1 MAMDKNIKGIIVE
14 IGGNTMK
21 LNEALN
27 ESSKSSKKLETELAA
42 VESKLKFDPTNVELL
57 TRKQELLAK
66 QMKLTE
72 ESSKSLQGELKSI
85 DKLLKFDP
93 TNVELLAQKHELLS
107 QQAEKAK
114 NKVDALRQAQEQVNK
129 MLANGDIDESAYRN
143 FERQLISA
151 EQQLQ
156 STENQL
162 NDTKDAIN
170 RYSGAVSEA
179 GETTVTF
186 GDLLKSSILGDLIAD
201 GLRTAAGAAKD
212 FISNG
217 VELAS
222 DLQEVKNVVDTTFG
236 DGANKI
242 YQWADAAAEGFGMS
256 SLNAQKFIGTMG
268 SMLKSMGFTTDAA
281 ADMSTTMVGLAGDMA
296 SFYNLD
302 VETAFEK
309 IRAGIS
315 GETEP
320 LKQLG
325 INMSVANLEA
335 YALSEGI
342 TKAYSSMTQAEQAQ
356 LRYNYLLSATADAQG
371 DFAKTSDSFAN
382 QQKIL
387 QLNIENLSASLG
399 EKLIPH
405 LNDVLV
411 TLNDKLPSAA
421 PNIERIGSLIG
432 NLTTFALD
440 NADAIIAMAAAYG
453 AFTGANAIGNG
464 IMTVVECVKSLKA
477 ANDAAT
483 ASQVAMNTAANA
495 NPYVLVASAIAALTV
510 GVIAYANAT
519 DSAMNSIK
527 DINREIDNLNQNT
540 QKRISDTEGEIAVL
554 KSKADRY
561 EALISVENRTAGE
574 EAELIDLAKELQA
587 YMPEGTVLINEQT
600 GAYNS
605 LAGSIDKV
613 TEAMR
618 INAYISAYKDEYE
631 GLTKQLIEAEKIQ
644 ESLKGK
650 NSMSIYEMNTW
661 NKSVDTIND
670 TKQQLEDLDA
680 KLAELYETAAAK
692 SAETET
698 AVANS
703 VSLLA
708 EHEKA
713 KGIAAKEAAEEYSQ
727 SQQQAIKDYETKT
740 QEAVDNIEKRYKLHQ
755 TTENQ
760 YYSELEAYLSGHV
773 NNQSTLYWELTDKVS
788 DYYDKQ
794 AKAAETSA
802 AKTAKSAET
811 QSNKELST
819 AKSKLSKLLDLYKK
833 GSISAEE
840 YNKEYTALLAEYSE
854 HQVELTEIA
863 QEKMTEIT
871 EAEATKRVEALKKS
885 IEQEIAE
892 YQKEYEAVQ
901 KQIESFANSV
911 GKSYKDMYTF
921 ETDEKTGKLVAKT
934 TDKMIQG
941 QKEAQ
946 KYLDNINK
954 LQDRGV
960 SNTMLQQLTSM
971 SREEGIATAEYW
983 MSLTDRQLKNLDG
996 NWRKYTNIN
1005 KQISEALYEDKAKS
1019 AAKGMLSA
1027 IGETLAESDTELK
1040 DTGLKILQSIADG
1053 VLDEAGTSEIKA
1065 ICDGIIS
1072 TMTEYFSDSKANIT
1086 LDASVNEGKATAA
1099 KSTGKTETSTV
1110 AADYTQQ
1117 YMDEVYA
1124 KNTSSGNKEIVL
1136 PDVSSVSISTLAVTN
1151 ETEKAKKQEDYSTN
1165 ITKKLDELIA
1175 GVYEIRDIQKERQTV
1190 EATFYITTSTDID
1203 GITFSKMV
1211 TDVVRKELK

>member
-1 MAMDKNIKGIIVE
+1 MAMDKNIKGITVE
-14 IGGNTMK
+14 IGGNMTK

-27 ESSKSSKKLETELAA
+27 ASGKQTKDLQSELTA
-42 VESKLKFDPTNVELL
+42 V
-57 TRKQELLAK
+57 
-66 QMKLTE
+66 
-72 ESSKSLQGELKSI
+72 

-93 TNVELLAQKHELLS
+93 TNVELLAQKQKLLS
-107 QQAEKAK
+107 DQ
-114 NKVDALRQAQEQVNK
+114 VDNCRGKLDAFCQAQEQVNN

-156 STENQL
+156 NTEKQL

-170 RYSGAVSEA
+170 KYSGAVSEA
-179 GETTVTF
+179 GETTITF
-186 GDLLKSSILGDLIAD
+186 GDLLKSNILGNLIAD
-201 GLRTAAGAAKD
+201 GLRNAAGAAKD

-222 DLQEVKNVVDTTFG
+222 DLQEVQNVVDTTFG
-236 DGANKI
+236 DKANQI
-242 YQWADAAAEGFGMS
+242 YKWADAAAESFGMS
-256 SLNAQKFIGTMG
+256 SLNAQKFTGTMG

-302 VETAFEK
+302 VATAFEK

-335 YALSEGI
+335 YALAEGI

-356 LRYNYLLSATADAQG
+356 LRYNYLLSSTADVQG

-387 QLNIENLSASLG
+387 QLNIENLSTSLG
-399 EKLIPH
+399 EKLLPH
-405 LNDVLV
+405 LNDIIA

-421 PNIERIGSLIG
+421 PKIEIIG
-432 NLTTFALD
+432 NLLGDLTSFALD
-440 NADAIIAMAAAYG
+440 NADAIVSMTTAYA

-483 ASQVAMNTAANA
+483 ASQTAMNAAANA
-495 NPYVLVASAIAALTV
+495 NPYVLIASAIAALTV
-510 GVIAYANAT
+510 GLVAYANTADT
-519 DSAMNSIK
+519 VANRIR
-527 DINREIDNLNQNT
+527 DINKEVEILNENT
-540 QKRISDTEGEIAVL
+540 EKSIERTEGDIAVL
-554 KSKADRY
+554 QSKAKEY
-561 EALISVENRTAGE
+561 ESLRKEQNLTAGQE
-574 EAELIDLAKELQA
+574 QRLAELADELQQ
-587 YMPEGTVLINEQT
+587 YMPEGTKLIDEQT
-600 GAYNS
+600 GAYNG
-605 LAGSIDKV
+605 LADSIDKA
-613 TEAMR
+613 TDAMR
-618 INAYISAYKDEYE
+618 INARMSAYKDEYE
-631 GLTKQLIEAEKIQ
+631 GLTKKLIEAEKEFENIKKIAE
-644 ESLKGK
+644 ESGVEIENFGASKYGG
-650 NSMSIYEMNTW
+650 
-661 NKSVDTIND
+661 
-670 TKQQLEDLDA
+670 DA
-680 KLAELYETAAAK
+680 KVGANMFLNNIASEYNNTKNTLDSLQSEIGDIESKIAEVYEQSAELSNQTADTSPST
-692 SAETET
+692 SAI
-698 AVANS
+698 
-703 VSLLA
+703 A
-708 EHEKA
+708 ESEKA
-713 KGIAAKEAAEEYSQ
+713 KAIEAQKAYEDFNKA
-727 SQQQAIKDYETKT
+727 QQQAIQDYETKT
-740 QEAVDNIEKRYKLHQ
+740 QEAVDHIEERYKLHQ
-755 TTENQ
+755 TTEKQ
-760 YYSELEAYLSGHV
+760 YYKELETYLSGHV
-773 NNQSTLYWELTDKVS
+773 NEQSKLYWELTDKVS

-811 QSNKELST
+811 QANKELST

-833 GSISAEE
+833 GRISAEE

-854 HQVELTEIA
+854 HQVELTEVA

-960 SNTMLQQLTSM
+960 SNTMLQQLTTM

-983 MSLTDRQLKNLDG
+983 MSLTDQQLKNLDA
-996 NWRKYTNIN
+996 NWRKYTKIN
-1005 KQISEALYEDKAKS
+1005 QQISEAIYEDKAKS

-1040 DTGLKILQSIADG
+1040 DTGLKMLQSIADG
-1053 VLDEAGTSEIKA
+1053 VLDEAGMSEIKA

-1086 LDASVNEGKATAA
+1086 LDASVNEGKASVA
-1099 KSTGKTETSTV
+1099 KSTGKAETSTA
-1110 AADYTQQ
+1110 AADYTEQ
-1117 YMDEVYA
+1117 YMNEVYA

-1136 PDVSSVSISTLAVTN
+1136 PDVSNIPLYSYNPKKDDQNIK
-1151 ETEKAKKQEDYSTN
+1151 EKTEENNKNLK
-1165 ITKKLDELIA
+1165 ILVEL
-1175 GVYEIRDIQKERQTV
+1175 VRDLVNLQKEERGRIL
-1190 EATFYITTSTDID
+1190 EATINLNSSIDID
-1203 GITFSKMV
+1203 GNTFSRMV
-1211 TDVVRKELK
+1211 TDVIRKELK